1 MRSALVR
8 FAQPEPERAAAL
20 LELVRRL
27 DTVLGHVTA
36 CSRSDRVLCHRAL
49 DLDEDWG
56 GEPPL
61 ADPTDP
67 YPDTRT
73 ADLARL
79 ARAAPDE
86 FATVLT
92 AYTEMIE
99 LEQEERT
106 ALPLLEVALELD
118 DLADVLARWAD
129 GYPGDAPAAAV
140 DAACTVV
147 RTRLDDLGVPE
158 ETGPPPGRGR
168 GQGV

>member
-8 FAQPEPERAAAL
+8 FAQPEPARAAAL

-27 DTVLGHVTA
+27 DTVLGHVT
-36 CSRSDRVLCHRAL
+36 
-49 DLDEDWG
+49 
-56 GEPPL
+56 
-61 ADPTDP
+61 
-67 YPDTRT
+67 
-73 ADLARL
+73 RL
-79 ARAAPDE
+79 
-86 FATVLT
+86 
-92 AYTEMIE
+92 

-129 GYPGDAPAAAV
+129 GYPGDPPAAAV